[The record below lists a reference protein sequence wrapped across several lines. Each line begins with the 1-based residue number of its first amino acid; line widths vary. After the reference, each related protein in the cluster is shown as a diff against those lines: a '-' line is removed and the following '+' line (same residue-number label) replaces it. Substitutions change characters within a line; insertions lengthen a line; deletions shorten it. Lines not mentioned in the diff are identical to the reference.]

1 MAKTSTDSIVI
12 VGAGGAGL
20 SAARYLK
27 QHGQHAVILEARDCI
42 GGRVRTI
49 HDFGVPVDLG
59 AAWLHGGPGNPL
71 KKIAQEISLERRVS
85 DFSNLAFYGVQS
97 EGGFIDP
104 LKAADNLSV
113 GFQAFEKAM
122 KSASLWPYLRTV
134 IGRSVGLSGSRIS
147 IADILERAAA
157 NLKGRQE
164 SSPLLAFM
172 RMSFEGL
179 YASPLEELGFA
190 SLLAQSATEPE
201 GGMFPKDDQFVTGGM
216 EKILN
221 YLAQDIEVHFNQ
233 VVKHIA
239 YDRHGVEIQT
249 QNETFKARAV
259 IVTVPISVLRSGQI
273 TFEPNL
279 PPRHQQ
285 ALKYMDMG
293 LVNRVVLQF
302 PHIFWPESVDI
313 LAMCNSSLQPM
324 FINYA
329 HYKQVPV
336 LIGVVGG
343 QAAHRIEALS
353 DTAIAQE
360 FCSELQR
367 ILQVTVP
374 EPEKVVVQRWKQ
386 EEFALGSYPRY
397 LVGATDLEPKY
408 LATPIQNRVFFA
420 GDATSLTE
428 PGYLH
433 GAFWS
438 GELAAQRLCKM
449 YSQLAAS

>member
-1 MAKTSTDSIVI
+1 MINTSTESIVI
-12 VGAGGAGL
+12 VGAGCAGL
-20 SAARYLK
+20 NAARYLK
-27 QHGQHAVILEARDCI
+27 QHGQHAIILEARDCI

-59 AAWLHGGPGNPL
+59 AVWLHGGPGNPL

-85 DFSNLAFYGVQS
+85 DFANLAFYDTQS

-104 LKAADNLSV
+104 LKAAENLSA
-113 GFQAFEKAM
+113 GFEVFEKAM

-134 IGRSVGLSGSRIS
+134 IGRSLGFGGSPMS
-147 IADILERAAA
+147 VADILERATAK
-157 NLKGRQE
+157 LKGSQG
-164 SSPLLAFM
+164 SSQYLTLLSMFL
-172 RMSFEGL
+172 EGL
-179 YASPLEELGFA
+179 YASPPEELGFA
-190 SLLAQSATEPE
+190 SLLTESATEPE
-201 GGMFPKDDQFVTGGM
+201 EGMLPKDDQFVTGGM
-216 EKILN
+216 EKIIN
-221 YLAQDIEVHFNQ
+221 YLAQDIEVNFNQ

-239 YDRHGVEIQT
+239 YDQHGVEIQT

-259 IVTVPISVLRSGQI
+259 IVTVPISVLRSGKI
-273 TFEPNL
+273 TFEPDL

-302 PHIFWPESVDI
+302 PHVFWPESVDI
-313 LAMCNSSLQPM
+313 LGMCNSSLRPM

-343 QAAHRIEALS
+343 QVAHRIEALS

-367 ILQVTVP
+367 ILQVNVP
-374 EPEKVVVQRWKQ
+374 EPTKVVVQRWKQ
-386 EEFALGSYPRY
+386 EEFAGGSYPRY
-397 LVGATDLEPKY
+397 LVGATGLEPKY
-408 LATPIQNRVFFA
+408 LATPILNRVFFA
-420 GDATSLTE
+420 GDATSFTE

-438 GELAAQRLCKM
+438 GELAA
-449 YSQLAAS
+449 SASLSI